1 MEAKQDAS
9 TAPTAEK
16 EILTK
21 EPAGENLRK
30 MKEEI
35 KSSFVTL
42 QKEFCTKVEALCAQL
57 QEKTQG
63 TVDKELAKLE
73 KEKQDVEEFKA
84 SLLDFSKRK
93 GSEKIKLNIG
103 GTIFMTTVSTL
114 TNEHSM
120 VRYSNLS
127 FRNFPRPCL
136 TLQCNLYSKLAAM
149 FSSQFNTQADE
160 DGEYFIDRNPKHF
173 ALILDYLRFVAQ
185 FDYIDI

>member
-9 TAPTAEK
+9 TAPTEEK

-35 KSSFVTL
+35 KSSFATL
-42 QKEFCTKVEALCAQL
+42 QKEFCTKVEALCVQL

-114 TNEHSM
+114 TKEHSM
-120 VRYSNLS
+120 VLYSNFS
-127 FRNFPRPCL
+127 FLKLPRLRL
-136 TLQCNLYSKLAAM
+136 TLQCNLYSKACRNVF
-149 FSSQFNTQADE
+149 FSVQHA
-160 DGEYFIDRNPKHF
+160 GR
-173 ALILDYLRFVAQ
+173 
-185 FDYIDI
+185 